1 MKKIFSFL
9 IWLFCI
15 TISIS
20 VSAVSNVYYGI
31 DVSNWQGHIDYKDV
45 KDSRNR
51 NRVHKNFSRQ

>member
-31 DVSNWQGHIDYKDV
+31 DVSNWQGHIDYKAV

-51 NRVHKNFSRQ
+51 NCVHKNFSRQ